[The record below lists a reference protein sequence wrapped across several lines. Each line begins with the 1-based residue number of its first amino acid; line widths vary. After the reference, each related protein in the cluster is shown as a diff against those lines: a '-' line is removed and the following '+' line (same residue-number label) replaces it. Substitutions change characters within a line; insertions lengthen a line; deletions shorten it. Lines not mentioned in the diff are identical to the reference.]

1 MAMKLAGSGRLY
13 EDIVLS
19 TGRKISANGH
29 ILGLAAFGDL
39 SLSEGYDGWIESEDG
54 RLFWEDDNRFTPVE
68 RDEIAEHMVERWR
81 LWAVKNGD
89 TESQRGT
96 QGLD

>member
-54 RLFWEDDNRFTPVE
+54 RLFWEDDNRFTVQE
-68 RDEIAEHMVERWR
+68 RCEIAVHMMQRWR
-81 LWAVKNGD
+81 DWAARDGD